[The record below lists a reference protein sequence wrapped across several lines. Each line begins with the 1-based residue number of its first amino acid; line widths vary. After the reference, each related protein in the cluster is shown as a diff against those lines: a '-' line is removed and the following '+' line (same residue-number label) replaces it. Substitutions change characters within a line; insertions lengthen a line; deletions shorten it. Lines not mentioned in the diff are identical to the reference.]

1 MLPIIGGIFFYLRP
15 FWAFYAIKM
24 NYLLNLL
31 NRTIVILLTFHLAKL
46 TFNPMVLA
54 GIRDLSKISYLVLA
68 GIRVFTKISRLVLAG
83 IRDFNKISYL
93 VLAGIRDKIK
103 TT

>member
-1 MLPIIGGIFFYLRP
+1 
-15 FWAFYAIKM
+15 M

-31 NRTIVILLTFHLAKL
+31 NITIVILLTFHLAKL
-46 TFNPMVLA
+46 TFNPM
-54 GIRDLSKISYLVLA
+54 VLA